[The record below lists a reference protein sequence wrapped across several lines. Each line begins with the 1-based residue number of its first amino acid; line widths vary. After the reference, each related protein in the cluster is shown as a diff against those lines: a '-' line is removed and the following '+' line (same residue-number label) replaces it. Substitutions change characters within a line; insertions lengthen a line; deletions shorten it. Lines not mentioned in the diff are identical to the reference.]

1 MEITL
6 TEDFLGEEE
15 EADLIEWV
23 AADGSTVNIGDVI
36 CQFETSKL
44 VTEFTAPV
52 AGTLTQIAEEEDV
65 VSLDEVFA
73 KIS

>member
-6 TEDFLGEEE
+6 TADFLGEEE

-23 AADGSTVNIGDVI
+23 AADGSSVNEGDII

-44 VTEFTAPV
+44 VNEFTAPI
-52 AGTLTQIAEEEDV
+52 AGTLTHVAEEEDV
-65 VSLDEVFA
+65 VSLDETFA